1 MLSLQATPESS
12 PDAVVALE
20 AAPAVEAV
28 QSDVESEGAD
38 WDALD
43 LDEIALPGQKSV
55 KEIAA
60 EKVC

>member
-1 MLSLQATPESS
+1 M
-12 PDAVVALE
+12 VALE
-20 AAPAVEAV
+20 VAPAVEAV

-60 EKVC
+60 EKVCCLSNMLIAV